1 MAKSQIKSPTK
12 SAPKIIWKFPLQKQN
27 FIIIGIGLLVI
38 IIGYL
43 LMATGITEEP
53 ALPNGKWNNIFAVTI
68 APILLVL
75 GYCVIIPYGIFKS
88 FPTQENK

>member
-1 MAKSQIKSPTK
+1 MAKSEIKSRTK
-12 SAPKIIWKFPLQKQN
+12 SIHKATWKFPLQKQN
-27 FIIIGIGLLVI
+27 FYIIGVGLIII

-53 ALPNGKWNNIFAVTI
+53 ALPNGKWNNIFAVSI

-75 GYCVIIPYGIFKS
+75 GYCVIIPYGIFTS
-88 FPTQENK
+88 FPPKEQ

>member
-1 MAKSQIKSPTK
+1 MAKSEIKSRAK
-12 SAPKIIWKFPLQKQN
+12 STQKAIWKFPLQKQN
-27 FIIIGIGLLVI
+27 FYIIGLGLVVI

-53 ALPNGKWNNIFAVTI
+53 ALPNGKWNNVFAVSI

-75 GYCVIIPYGIFKS
+75 GYCVIIPFGIFKT
-88 FPTQENK
+88 FPPTKQ